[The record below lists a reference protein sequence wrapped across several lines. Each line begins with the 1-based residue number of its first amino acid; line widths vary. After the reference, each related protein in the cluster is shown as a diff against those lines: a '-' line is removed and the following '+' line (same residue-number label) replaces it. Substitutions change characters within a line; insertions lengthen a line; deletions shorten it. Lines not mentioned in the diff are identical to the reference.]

1 MAVSELTAVE
11 LVTLAALAEQPGYGY
26 ELVQRIEEMTD
37 GRVRIRPGNL
47 YRVIDRLIERG
58 YAGEV
63 AGSSG
68 DERRRYF
75 KATARGSR
83 AAAEELA
90 MYARVLKRI
99 PALRERVADGG

>member
-1 MAVSELTAVE
+1 MSELTPVE
-11 LVTLAALAEQPGYGY
+11 VVTLAALSEEPGYGY
-26 ELVQRIEEMTD
+26 ELVQRIDALTD

-58 YAGEV
+58 LVVEV
-63 AGSSG
+63 LEPSPE

-75 KATARGSR
+75 KATARGNR

-90 MYARVLKRI
+90 MYARVLKRA
-99 PALRERVADGG
+99 PGLKERLADG